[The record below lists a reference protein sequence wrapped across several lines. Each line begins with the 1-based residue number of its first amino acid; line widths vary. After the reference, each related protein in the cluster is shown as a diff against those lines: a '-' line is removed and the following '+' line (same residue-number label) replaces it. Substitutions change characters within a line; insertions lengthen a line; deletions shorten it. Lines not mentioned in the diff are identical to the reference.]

1 MAAGSSVPQD
11 PAPRAPRFTGAPF
24 IRTWTSEDYKAAPVN
39 WDIVAHPSNG
49 FIYVGNN
56 FGLTEFDGASWQLY
70 PLPGEGP
77 ARAVAVDAAGH
88 VWAGGIGVVAVF
100 RPDARGA
107 LRAVDVTPRIPAGE
121 RALGDFS
128 YACATPD
135 GVCFATVRDLIRFHS
150 DGSARRW
157 TVPGRANGLF
167 WHAGALHLSA
177 GPDGLFRLDGDQLVP
192 VAPAPA
198 VPGESARAVVRVIES
213 RTDADGSALLLTAR
227 GPFRWRG
234 PGSPLVPLT
243 AEAARHFT
251 DDAATAAAFLPDGRL
266 AFSFLRHGLRIL
278 DADGRS
284 AVVLDQSHGLPSN
297 RIEEIATDPEGGLWI
312 AQRTGLAR
320 LQLDSAAAQHGP
332 ALGLSGS
339 PRALLRFGERLYV
352 THNEGVAWRD
362 PRTGRFQPVSGLTAG
377 LNTLFA
383 AEGRLYGTGSNLYE
397 ISRDDRARVVL
408 PLSLTSIH
416 RLPQH
421 AGYYVGGSPSG
432 AWLLR
437 LTADRW
443 QNLGPLAQ
451 VSVGLTRFR
460 DDPDGTVWAVGY
472 DGRGVW
478 RLDFRGGPVPDAP
491 ARRYDADHGLPPVR
505 RRDSARLVSRGPD
518 LFVTCAQWTRRFDR
532 AADRFEPPVDLPGLP
547 ADTGAVAAHT
557 DASGAQWWFLV
568 QPAPRLVRLAPDSAP
583 PWHPTDIPTGPLR
596 AVVPNSVYYDDPTG
610 TLWVA
615 GQGSLISLDPAWQPR
630 RPRPALRAYVRTLA
644 ASDGETLFAD
654 PGLAAPRPPL
664 APLPPTQNSVRF
676 AYAAPVFEGDYH
688 GHTTTT
694 YRTRLVGF
702 ESAWSPWSESAER
715 EFTNLPY
722 RAFTFEVQARALDG
736 RASPVAALAFTVAP
750 PVWLT
755 PWAYGAYAATI
766 VAGIF
771 AFVAHRTRAVRRRA
785 DRLEAVVAER
795 TAELARLRQI
805 DRDESAAAKLAEEK
819 TRLEMLRY
827 QLNPHFL
834 YNALNSIRSLTYSN
848 PAAAGDMVSQFA
860 DLCRATLTR
869 NEDLAP
875 LREEFAMLKL
885 YLDMEQT
892 RWREKL
898 AVAIDL
904 APDAAACPIPPF
916 LLLPLVENA
925 LKHGWQPDVRTLC
938 LRLSARLDPTGALQ
952 LEVANTGRW
961 LPPGT
966 SSAPSTGIGLDN
978 LRQRLR
984 RYFPGAHTFT
994 CSSADGWVVAR
1005 LEISPD
1011 PAAIA

>member
-1 MAAGSSVPQD
+1 LLS
-11 PAPRAPRFTGAPF
+11 PRFTGAPF
-24 IRTWTSEDYKAAPVN
+24 LRTWNSEDYGAAPVN
-39 WDIVAHPSNG
+39 WFIVAHPQNG

-56 FGLTEFDGASWQLY
+56 FGLTEFDGAAWRLY

-77 ARAVAVDAAGH
+77 VRSIAIDRAGH
-88 VWAGGIGVVAVF
+88 VWAGGTGVVAVF
-100 RPDARGA
+100 RPDERGA
-107 LRAVDVTPRIPAGE
+107 LQAVDVSPRIPGGE

-128 YACATPD
+128 YAAVTPD
-135 GVCFATVRDLIRFHS
+135 GVCFATVRDLVRFS
-150 DGSARRW
+150 PDGTARRW
-157 TVPGRANGLF
+157 AVPGRANGLF
-167 WHAGALHLSA
+167 WLDGALHVSA
-177 GPDGLFRLDGDQLVP
+177 GTDGILRLVDDQLVA
-192 VAPAPA
+192 VAAAPAL
-198 VPGESARAVVRVIES
+198 PGEGTRATVRVIAAQAA
-213 RTDADGSALLLTAR
+213 ADGSALLLTAR
-227 GPFRWRG
+227 GPVRWRG
-234 PGSPLVPLT
+234 PGSPLVPLSPGST
-243 AEAARHFT
+243 RYFT
-251 DDAATAAAFLPDGRL
+251 DEAATAAAYLPDGRF
-266 AFSFLRHGLRIL
+266 AFSFLRHGLRIF
-278 DADGRS
+278 DPSGEN

-297 RIEEIATDPEGGLWI
+297 RIEEIATDSEGGLWI

-320 LQLDSAAAQHGP
+320 LQLDSGFAQHGP

-339 PRALLRFGERLYV
+339 PRALFRFGDRLYV
-352 THNEGVAWRD
+352 THDEGVAWLD
-362 PRTGRFQPVSGLTAG
+362 TRTGRFQPVTGLTAG

-383 AEGRLYGTGSNLYE
+383 ADGRLFGTGSNLYE
-397 ISRDDRARVVL
+397 IFPDDRLRTVL

-421 AGYYVGGSPSG
+421 PGYYVGGSPSG

-437 LTADRW
+437 LAGEQW
-443 QNLGPLAQ
+443 QNLGPLAR

-478 RLDFRGGPVPDAP
+478 RLDFRAGAAPDAP
-491 ARRYDADHGLPPVR
+491 ARRYAADAGLPTVR

-518 LFVTCAQWTRRFDR
+518 LYVTCAQWTRRYDR
-532 AADRFEPPVDLPGLP
+532 AADRFESIADASGLP

-568 QPAPRLVRLAPDSAP
+568 NPSPRLVRLSPDTTP
-583 PWHPTDIPTGPLR
+583 PWQPAELSTGPLR
-596 AVVPNSVYYDDPTG
+596 GVVPNSLYFDEPTR

-615 GQGSLISLDPAWQPR
+615 GQGALITLDPDWRPR

-644 ASDGETLFAD
+644 TSAGEVLHSD
-654 PGLAAPRPPL
+654 PGIAAPLPAL
-664 APLPPTQNSVRF
+664 APLRPTQTSLRF
-676 AYAAPVFEGDYH
+676 ACAAPAFEGDYH
-688 GHTTTT
+688 GKTTTH
-694 YRTRLVGF
+694 YRTRLAGF
-702 ESAWSPWSESAER
+702 ESDWSPWSESADR
-715 EFTNLPY
+715 EYTNLPY

-736 RASPVAALAFTVAP
+736 RESPVATLAFAIAP
-750 PVWLT
+750 PWWLT
-755 PWAYGAYAATI
+755 PWAYGTYAAGA
-766 VAGIF
+766 VGAVL
-771 AFVAHRTRAVRRRA
+771 AFVGLRTRALRRRA

-819 TRLEMLRY
+819 ARLEMLRY

-834 YNALNSIRSLTYSN
+834 YNALNSIRSLTFSN

-892 RWREKL
+892 RWRDRL
-898 AVAIDL
+898 AVEIDL
-904 APDAAACPIPPF
+904 APDAAGRPLPPF

-925 LKHGWQPDVRTLC
+925 LKHGWQPEVRTLR
-938 LRLSARLDPTGALQ
+938 LRLSARLDSAGALL

-961 LPPGT
+961 HAPGT
-966 SSAPSTGIGLDN
+966 SAAPSTGIGLEN

-984 RYFPGAHTFT
+984 RYFPRTHDFT
-994 CSSADGWVVAR
+994 LSAAEGWVVAR
-1005 LEISPD
+1005 LEIRPRGAELS
-1011 PAAIA
+1011 